1 MTNLAS
7 IRRLDMEGLQPTA
20 ILEAIAGL
28 ERPLIL
34 TKGDRGVAAIL
45 PYTDPQDL
53 QSKHGNKK

>member
-7 IRRLDMEGLQPTA
+7 IKRLDVEQLQPST

-45 PYTDPQDL
+45 PYTDPKDL
-53 QSKHGNKK
+53 KSRRASEK